1 MLNKGD
7 GELSIVDGNARSH
20 EARAEDKRQE
30 GRSRYDD
37 MEVVVDEV
45 KSDLDKGDGRRWW
58 FERTGARPPGMR
70 AA

>member
-7 GELSIVDGNARSH
+7 GELSIVDENAESQ
-20 EARAEDKRQE
+20 EARADDKRQVR
-30 GRSRYDD
+30 RSRYDD

-45 KSDLDKGDGRRWW
+45 KSDLDKGDRRRWW
-58 FERTGARPPGMR
+58 LEETGARPPGAR